1 MILSIDHFVLTV
13 KDLNKSIIF
22 YRDVLGMTLNTF
34 CPEGTNEKRY
44 SLNFG
49 KQKINLHQ
57 FNSPFKPHADK
68 PLPGTAHFCFVS
80 SISLDK
86 WKLIFKKNNIL
97 IESGPVQKTG
107 ATGKILSIYVRDPDK
122 NLIEI
127 SNKI

>member
-1 MILSIDHFVLTV
+1 
-13 KDLNKSIIF
+13 
-22 YRDVLGMTLNTF
+22 
-34 CPEGTNEKRY
+34 
-44 SLNFG
+44 
-49 KQKINLHQ
+49 
-57 FNSPFKPHADK
+57 
-68 PLPGTAHFCFVS
+68 LPGTADFCFVS